1 MAVSKPTKQTKNL
14 KGFYLGRRLNRNWEE
29 LEKNTEDKKL
39 FDPLKAKA
47 QLEVYKEIYRLEE
60 MENLT
65 EEQKRELRN
74 DDGALRILKTASE
87 NDMEKISQFFEK
99 QEDDDKSEIERQM
112 DRLKLEIESLEEVKS
127 TH

>member
-1 MAVSKPTKQTKNL
+1 M